1 MKTPRPS
8 HLELQVLSV
17 LWTAGEATVHEVLAG
32 MPDGKRRAYTTVLS
46 VLQHLESKGL
56 VRKTASGKQNLYF
69 ATKTRGVMVGSVI
82 RDLVVR
88 VFNGRAVEFVQQI
101 LSEVSLTP
109 GEARAAAGMLL
120 RPRGRAVSFAA
131 GNKPTNP
138 YSKTMAVKKK
148 AAKKAAPAKKAAAK
162 KAAPAKKAAAKKA
175 PAKKAAAKKAPAKK
189 AAVKKAAKKA
199 AKKA

>member
-1 MKTPRPS
+1 M
-8 HLELQVLSV
+8 
-17 LWTAGEATVHEVLAG
+17 HEVLAG

-88 VFNGRAVEFVQQI
+88 VFNGRAAEFVQQI
-101 LSEVSLTP
+101 LSEVSLTA

-120 RPRGRAVSFAA
+120 RPRGRGVSSAA

-138 YSKTMAVKKK
+138 YPKTMAVKKK
-148 AAKKAAPAKKAAAK
+148 AAKKAAPAKKAAV
-162 KAAPAKKAAAKKA
+162 
-175 PAKKAAAKKAPAKK
+175 KKAPAKK
-189 AAVKKAAKKA
+189 AAVKKAPAKKAAVKKAPAKKAVKKA